1 MIDIHSH
8 ILPGVDD
15 GSQSLDES
23 LAMAKMAWNSGVSV
37 IVATPHANVP
47 WSYKNY
53 DSPVFRK
60 KIWDLQY
67 HLRQHECDIKIV
79 TGMEIFATEDVD
91 DKIAKGAL
99 IPINKSR
106 YYLVEFPFDVDPF
119 WMEERLYSILCMDK
133 IPVIAHPERYDCIQ
147 DEPAVLYHFMSMGC
161 LSQINKGSIFGRFG
175 RKEQRT
181 AQILL
186 DHHLVTCFASDAHGP
201 YVRTTFLGDIRDF
214 LLDMYGEERMY
225 RLLYENPG
233 KIIGDEP
240 IYHRHMTRPDR
251 GGRR

>member
-1 MIDIHSH
+1 
-8 ILPGVDD
+8 
-15 GSQSLDES
+15 
-23 LAMAKMAWNSGVSV
+23 
-37 IVATPHANVP
+37 
-47 WSYKNY
+47 
-53 DSPVFRK
+53 
-60 KIWDLQY
+60 
-67 HLRQHECDIKIV
+67 
-79 TGMEIFATEDVD
+79 MEIFATEDVD

-186 DHHLVTCFASDAHGP
+186 DHHLVTCFASDAHGLNH
-201 YVRTTFLGDIRDF
+201 RSNFLMDVYDH
-214 LLDMYGEERMY
+214 L
-225 RLLYENPG
+225 RLWYSKHYAQCLMYENPMA
-233 KIIGDEP
+233 ICCDNDI
-240 IYHRHMTRPDR
+240 
-251 GGRR
+251 